1 MTVNDLEQQIRSFIN
16 NPRKQYALL
25 QDTAAWNMLCSC
37 LDLIE
42 DTKLAVTAYDQAEQ
56 PEDEGKKYL
65 LVYGILQTLFLE
77 QDAVR
82 NLCAALGISYNSDP
96 LLEQIREIRND
107 SIGHPTKRG
116 GRKGTAFS
124 FITRASLSKHGFDL
138 MTTYPDGRSPLF
150 RHVNIP
156 SLIESQ
162 QVILAQ
168 ALTAV
173 LKELMKEEAE
183 HKAMFKS
190 NHVQDAFP
198 KMLNYYFEKVNEAIH
213 GGNPAELGSI
223 HIKLIAAAMETFKAK
238 LKQRGILKAY
248 DSVTYLLELLDYPI
262 SQLSAYFT
270 QPNSSTLDN
279 KSAYI
284 FTFFVERKMEELKEI
299 AVKIDEQYD
308 SEEKGAIKSPDGA
321 DSL

>member
-1 MTVNDLEQQIRSFIN
+1 MTVSDLEQQIRNFIN
-16 NPRKQYALL
+16 NPRKQHALL

-37 LDLIE
+37 LDLIG
-42 DTKLAVTAYDQAEQ
+42 DTELAIAAYDQAQ
-56 PEDEGKKYL
+56 HPEDEGGKYL
-65 LVYGILQTLFLE
+65 FVYGILQTLFLE

-82 NLCAALGISYNSDP
+82 NLCEALGISYTADP

-116 GRKGTAFS
+116 GRTGKAFS
-124 FITRASLSKHGFDL
+124 FISRVSLSKYGFDL
-138 MTTYPDGRSPLF
+138 MTTYPDDRSPLL

-162 QVILAQ
+162 QLILTQ

-190 NHVQDAFP
+190 DHVQEAFP
-198 KMLNYYFEKVNEAIH
+198 KVLHYYFEKVYEAIH
-213 GGNPAELGSI
+213 GSKPAEFGSM
-223 HIKLIAAAMETFKAK
+223 HIKLIAEAIETFKAK
-238 LKQRGILKAY
+238 LDKRGILKAY

-262 SQLSAYFT
+262 SQLSEYFT
-270 QPNSSTLDN
+270 QPNSSGIDN

-284 FTFFVERKMEELKEI
+284 FAFFVERKLEELKGI
-299 AVKIDEQYD
+299 AVEIDEQYD
-308 SEEKGAIKSPDGA
+308 AGEKETT
-321 DSL
+321 